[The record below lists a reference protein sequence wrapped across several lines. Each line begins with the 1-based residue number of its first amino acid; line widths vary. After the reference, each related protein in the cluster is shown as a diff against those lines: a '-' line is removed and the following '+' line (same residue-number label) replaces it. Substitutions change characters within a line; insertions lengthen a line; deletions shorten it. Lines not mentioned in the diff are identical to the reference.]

1 MVSKEKIIKFK
12 NSIHL
17 PYWLLGLLVVI
28 FILRIPSFF
37 EPFSYGDE
45 LIYLTLGH
53 GVRQGVPLYSGLHDN
68 KPPLLYLLAALAGN
82 VFWFKAILAA
92 WSIATILVFWKLV
105 RVLFPKNNPLHIVS
119 TIIFALATTLPRL
132 EGNIANAELFMIAP
146 TMLAFIILLSKKLT
160 PKWLLLAGILFSFA
174 ALFKI
179 PAAFEVPVIVV
190 FWLFTQKLNKNNI
203 KNVAI
208 NTFYIGIGFLIPII
222 ITFIWYG
229 LHGAFYEYLVAAF
242 LQNVGYLSSW
252 RPSDT
257 QLPFLVKNGPLLTRG
272 LVILM
277 GLILLLWKRKK
288 LSKPF
293 IFTTIWLLFALFG
306 VTLSERPYPHY
317 LIQAIPAVSIL
328 FGILTTDKTIL
339 QVVSI
344 IPLSLAF
351 LVPTYYNFWYYPT
364 ISYYTK
370 FVEFATGKMS
380 KPEYFNT
387 FNGNLNRDYKI
398 SQFVTGVTS
407 VGDGVFVWGDG
418 VPIYAMSRR
427 LPPIKYVADY
437 HIKDFSTK
445 EEVLNALVLN
455 PPELIVI
462 LPRSDDFDSLNHFI
476 NDNYIL
482 LTKIDTA
489 EIWKLL
495 N

>member
-1 MVSKEKIIKFK
+1 MVSKEKITKFL
-12 NSIHL
+12 NHIHL
-17 PYWLLGLLVVI
+17 PYWLLGLLVVV
-28 FILRIPSFF
+28 FILRIPSLF

-68 KPPLLYLLAALAGN
+68 KPPLLYLIAAVAGN

-92 WSIATILVFWKLV
+92 WSVATILIFWKLV
-105 RVLFPKNNPLHIVS
+105 KVFFPKNNPLHIVS

-146 TMLAFIILLSKKLT
+146 TMLAFIILFSKKLT
-160 PKWLLLAGILFSFA
+160 PKWLLLSGILFSFA

-179 PAAFEVPVIVV
+179 PAAFEILAIVV
-190 FWLFTQKLNKNNI
+190 FWLFTQKLSGKNI
-203 KNVAI
+203 KNIIV
-208 NTFYIGIGFLIPII
+208 NTFYIGIGFLIPITV
-222 ITFIWYG
+222 TFVWYG

-257 QLPFLVKNGPLLTRG
+257 QLPFLVKNRPLITRG
-272 LVILM
+272 LVLLT
-277 GLILLLWKRKK
+277 GLVLLFWKRKK
-288 LSKPF
+288 LSKSF
-293 IFTTIWLLFALFG
+293 IFATIWLLFALFG

-328 FGILTTDKTIL
+328 FGILVTDKTIL

-351 LVPTYYNFWYYPT
+351 LVPTYYHFWYYPT

-370 FVEFATGKMS
+370 FVEFASGKIS
-380 KPEYFNT
+380 KPDYFNT

-398 SQFVTGVTS
+398 SELIAGVTKK
-407 VGDGVFVWGDG
+407 GDGVFVWGDG

-437 HIKDFSTK
+437 HIRDFSTK
-445 EEVLNALVLN
+445 EDVLDALTLN

-462 LPRSDDFDSLNHFI
+462 LPKSDDFNSLNQFT
-476 NDNYIL
+476 NESYIL
-482 LTKIDTA
+482 LTSINGA
-489 EIWKLL
+489 HIWKLL
-495 N
+495 D